1 MQNIRA
7 LVITLLAISV
17 PLLALNIVSNLPKA
31 EPAIPATMKSAGF
44 HGVDGVALERKL
56 MNDSRLRFTGQ
67 PAIIACPK
75 TLLMSDDVSGLC
87 GYCKVSDF
95 KVYPSWLDGFT
106 MKLETADFDYRNFY
120 VDQLHGRY
128 VQRTNSSAELF
139 DSFAADGWRESSGRW
154 FTCRNQ
160 DELDVNAYI
169 DVFWAAGELS
179 YEIGAY
185 EPLGP
190 VRQQGFV
197 SP

>member
-1 MQNIRA
+1 MLI
-7 LVITLLAISV
+7 
-17 PLLALNIVSNLPKA
+17 
-31 EPAIPATMKSAGF
+31 
-44 HGVDGVALERKL
+44 
-56 MNDSRLRFTGQ
+56 
-67 PAIIACPK
+67 
-75 TLLMSDDVSGLC
+75 SDDVSGLC

-128 VQRTNSSAELF
+128 IQRTNSSAELF
-139 DSFAADGWRESSGRW
+139 DSYAADGWRESSGRW

-169 DVFWAAGELS
+169 DVYWAAGKLS
-179 YEIGAY
+179 YQIGDY